1 MKCLSDCWFH
11 RTGMRAFLGTLV
23 KLHRNTYR
31 HFGSA
36 DWFSAYLIYIQ
47 RFKEFLWLW
56 KPHETLFNHKVTWVA
71 ELTCLPLLTSVWET
85 GGHRFPL
92 VITRKHSMKEMM
104 AGWTAAMDCPG
115 RPNLIPCPHI
125 FSHLKM
131 YVHRAQQLLSWPLLA
146 KLKGRAHN
154 TPARSRSKLPLFVAG
169 TGIREGSTDVKVL
182 VGVLPKAC
190 CHLQVV
196 LSLLCH
202 GIWIKSMRP

>member
-104 AGWTAAMDCPG
+104 AGWTALGD
-115 RPNLIPCPHI
+115 LISSPVPI
-125 FSHLKM
+125 FSAIWRCTCTEPSSCYRGLFLPNSRGGHIIHLPGHVANFR
-131 YVHRAQQLLSWPLLA
+131 YSWQAQGF
-146 KLKGRAHN
+146 GRDQQMW
-154 TPARSRSKLPLFVAG
+154 K
-169 TGIREGSTDVKVL
+169 
-182 VGVLPKAC
+182 C
-190 CHLQVV
+190 
-196 LSLLCH
+196 
-202 GIWIKSMRP
+202 W